1 MAVAAIAAEDIKALG
16 SMDEFLDSM
25 PLPRELSDL
34 YTRLFSRCA
43 GKEPRVQNVA
53 ATALE
58 ILCAA
63 RRRLSILELAWAVA
77 MSTAPPCVTTVAELA
92 RRVDDQRVMS
102 LIRPFIS
109 GVDFNDLKKRQ
120 VMVVHQSVKEFV
132 LNGLALTR
140 PGLQNVEILP
150 VGSPITSRLENIIL
164 NVCVRYL
171 LLDEIND
178 APLFSDEQ
186 VAVEELPQ
194 DVDLFSDDNGTA
206 AFTSD
211 SSWESWEEG
220 MPRYD
225 PADRGFGEFFV
236 YASCHWM
243 DHFGSVTE
251 EPLPDLASVERLCQ
265 ANSTRLQNWTSQS
278 SRPDCVLQ
286 ARYEFDGS
294 LYDPLS
300 ITSLY
305 GSEEVL
311 LKMLETSQFDSPE
324 FLPNT
329 AMLAVDQV
337 LQWGDLSRLRMLF
350 FGYGTARYLQN
361 LDFFRRIT
369 DSWCFSRKIY
379 YQNWDGALTSSM
391 ASPIS
396 WSGKDGAMSSSVVIE
411 DGNPIPRKELLCM
424 AASRGCQPIIERL
437 MKVAQQSIDLRT
449 ELFHGTQRQSKGLR
463 VRQSIGQAVL
473 AGHVRMESAPALLAL
488 STAHQNVLST
498 EVRGVA
504 DDGSN

>member
-329 AMLAVDQV
+329 AMLAVDQI

-379 YQNWDGALTSSM
+379 YQNWDGAFD
-391 ASPIS
+391 II
-396 WSGKDGAMSSSVVIE
+396 DGIPDILVRE
-411 DGNPIPRKELLCM
+411 GWGNELLCM
-424 AASRGCQPIIERL
+424 AASRGCQPIIERS

>member
-1 MAVAAIAAEDIKALG
+1 M
-16 SMDEFLDSM
+16 
-25 PLPRELSDL
+25 
-34 YTRLFSRCA
+34 
-43 GKEPRVQNVA
+43 
-53 ATALE
+53 
-58 ILCAA
+58 
-63 RRRLSILELAWAVA
+63 SI
-77 MSTAPPCVTTVAELA
+77 APPCVTTVAELA

-120 VMVVHQSVKEFV
+120 VMVVHQSVKESV

-194 DVDLFSDDNGTA
+194 DMDLFSDDNGTA
-206 AFTSD
+206 AFTAFD
-211 SSWESWEEG
+211 IIDGIPDILVREG
-220 MPRYD
+220 
-225 PADRGFGEFFV
+225 
-236 YASCHWM
+236 
-243 DHFGSVTE
+243 
-251 EPLPDLASVERLCQ
+251 
-265 ANSTRLQNWTSQS
+265 
-278 SRPDCVLQ
+278 
-286 ARYEFDGS
+286 
-294 LYDPLS
+294 
-300 ITSLY
+300 
-305 GSEEVL
+305 
-311 LKMLETSQFDSPE
+311 
-324 FLPNT
+324 
-329 AMLAVDQV
+329 
-337 LQWGDLSRLRMLF
+337 WG
-350 FGYGTARYLQN
+350 N
-361 LDFFRRIT
+361 
-369 DSWCFSRKIY
+369 
-379 YQNWDGALTSSM
+379 
-391 ASPIS
+391 
-396 WSGKDGAMSSSVVIE
+396 
-411 DGNPIPRKELLCM
+411 ELLCM